1 MPTLNAAKVSA
12 AMLEKGQNRV
22 IDASLTLIRE
32 RAKLKAC
39 HIYFYPSFQN
49 LCLFSVV
56 FFLYHNFIF
65 SFSDFE
71 LCMKV
76 M

>member
-12 AMLEKGQNRV
+12 AMLEKGQSGV

-32 RAKLKAC
+32 RAKLKAS
-39 HIYFYPSFQN
+39 HIYFYPSFLN

-56 FFLYHNFIF
+56 
-65 SFSDFE
+65 SFVPQFYI
-71 LCMKV
+71 LFQ
-76 M
+76 